1 MRIAQV
7 APLHEPVPPP
17 KYGGTERV
25 VGLLTEAL
33 LEAGHEVTVY
43 ASGDST
49 VQGVLRPGCARAI
62 RDNPHC
68 VDPVG
73 LHYLMFEQVL
83 HEAPAFDVIHFHTD
97 FLHFPFV
104 RRLHRPHITTLH
116 GRLDLPHLK
125 SIYRE
130 YADVPTVSISRS
142 QKTYLPEANWV
153 ATVYH
158 GIGKNELSIG
168 SGNGGYLAFLGRMSP
183 EKGPDKAI
191 EIARKAGMKIKMAA
205 KVDPV
210 DREYFRSVIEPLLQ
224 DDSAEFIGEVDQQG
238 KMELLQG
245 ATALIFPIDWPEPFG
260 LVMIEAMACGT
271 PVVAWNRGSVAEVVD
286 EGVTGFIVD
295 SDQEALAAVERCRSL
310 DRMFCRARF
319 EQRFLK
325 ERMMADY
332 ANLYELL
339 IESWETQE
347 AVA

>member
-1 MRIAQV
+1 MKIAQV

-25 VGLLTEAL
+25 VGLLSEAL
-33 LEAGHEVTVY
+33 LEAGHDVTVY
-43 ASGDST
+43 ASGDSMVRGT
-49 VQGVLRPGCARAI
+49 LRAGCDRAL

-73 LHYLMFEQVL
+73 LHYLMLEQVL
-83 HEAPAFDVIHFHTD
+83 HEAPAYDIIHFHTD

-104 RRLHRPHITTLH
+104 RRLNRPHLTTLH

-125 SIYRE
+125 SIYCE
-130 YADVPTVSISRS
+130 YADVPAVSISRS

-158 GIGKNELSIG
+158 GIDKHELSIG
-168 SGNGGYLAFLGRMSP
+168 AGHGGYLAFLGRMSP

-191 EIARKAGMKIKMAA
+191 EIALRAGMKIKMAA

-210 DREYFRSVIEPLLQ
+210 DREYFHSVIEPLLQ
-224 DDSAEFIGEVDQQG
+224 NDSVEFIGEVDQRG

-245 ATALIFPIDWPEPFG
+245 ASALLFPIDWPEPFG

-271 PVVAWNRGSVAEVVD
+271 PVVARNRGSVAEVVD
-286 EGVTGFIVD
+286 EGITGFIID
-295 SDQEALAAVERCRSL
+295 SDEEAIAAVKRCRRL
-310 DRMFCRARF
+310 NRTLCRARF

-332 ANLYELL
+332 VNLYEVL
-339 IESWETQE
+339 IESWETHE

>member
-1 MRIAQV
+1 MKIAQI

-25 VGLLTEAL
+25 VAL
-33 LEAGHEVTVY
+33 LSDALIDAGHDVTVY
-43 ASGDST
+43 ASGDSKT
-49 VQGVLRPGCARAI
+49 RAALRSCCDRAI
-62 RDNPHC
+62 RDKPGC
-68 VDPVG
+68 IDPVG
-73 LHYLMFEQVL
+73 LHYLMLEQVL
-83 HEAPAFDVIHFHTD
+83 HEASEFDVIHFHTD

-104 RRLHRPHITTLH
+104 RRLNRPHITTLH

-130 YADVPTVSISRS
+130 YTDIPTVSISKS

-153 ATVYH
+153 ATIYH
-158 GIGKNELSIG
+158 GIGKDEMTMG
-168 SGNGGYLAFLGRMSP
+168 EGKGGYLAFLGRMSP

-191 EIARKAGMKIKMAA
+191 QIARRAGMKIKMAA

-210 DREYFRSVIEPLLQ
+210 DREFFETVVEPLLQ
-224 DDSAEFIGEVDQQG
+224 DDSVEFIGEVDQEG

-245 ATALIFPIDWPEPFG
+245 ATALLFPIDWPEPFG

-271 PVVAWNRGSVAEVVD
+271 PVIAWNRGSVPEVVD
-286 EGVTGFIVD
+286 EGITGFIVH
-295 SDQEALAAVERCRSL
+295 SDEEAIAAIERCGRL
-310 DRMFCRARF
+310 DRAACRARF
-319 EQRFLK
+319 EARYLK

-332 ANLYELL
+332 VNLYEVLV
-339 IESWETQE
+339 ESWQSHE

>member
-7 APLHEPVPPP
+7 APLHESVPPP

-25 VGLLTEAL
+25 VALLSEAL
-33 LEAGHEVTVY
+33 IEDGHDVTVY
-43 ASGDST
+43 ATGDST
-49 VQGVLRPGCARAI
+49 TTGKLRPGCERAI
-62 RDNPHC
+62 RDNPDR
-68 VDPVG
+68 VDPVV

-83 HEAPAFDVIHFHTD
+83 HEASNFDVIHFHTD

-104 RRLHRPHITTLH
+104 RRLNRPHITTLH

-130 YADVPTVSISRS
+130 YTDIPTVSISRS

-153 ATVYH
+153 ATIYH
-158 GIGKNELSIG
+158 GIGKNELAAG
-168 SGNGGYLAFLGRMSP
+168 DGNGGYLAFLGRMSP

-191 EIARKAGMKIKMAA
+191 QIARQAGMRIKMAA

-224 DDSAEFIGEVDQQG
+224 HDSVEFIGEVDQKG

-245 ATALIFPIDWPEPFG
+245 ASALLFPIDWPEPFG
-260 LVMIEAMACGT
+260 LVMIESMACGT

-286 EGVTGFIVD
+286 EGITGFIVH
-295 SDQEALAAVERCRSL
+295 SDEEALAAIERCNRL
-310 DRMFCRARF
+310 DRTVCRARF
-319 EQRFLK
+319 EHRFLK

-332 ANLYELL
+332 VNLYEVL
-339 IESWETQE
+339 IESGQTHE

>member
-1 MRIAQV
+1 MKIAQV

-25 VGLLTEAL
+25 VGLLSEAL
-33 LEAGHEVTVY
+33 REAGHDVTVY

-49 VQGVLRPGCARAI
+49 VGGTLRPGCDRAI
-62 RDNPHC
+62 RDNPQRI
-68 VDPVG
+68 DQVG
-73 LHYLMFEQVL
+73 LHYLMLEQVL
-83 HEAPAFDVIHFHTD
+83 HEARAFDIIHFHTD

-104 RRLHRPHITTLH
+104 RRLTRPHITTLH

-130 YADVPTVSISRS
+130 YSDIPAVSISRS
-142 QKTYLPEANWV
+142 QKAHLPEANWV

-158 GIGKNELSIG
+158 GIDKDELSTG
-168 SGNGGYLAFLGRMSP
+168 PGDGGYLAFLGRMSP

-191 EIARKAGMKIKMAA
+191 EIARRAGMKIKMAA

-210 DREYFRSVIEPLLQ
+210 DREYFHSVIEPLLQ
-224 DDSAEFIGEVDQQG
+224 DDSAQFIGEVDQQG

-245 ATALIFPIDWPEPFG
+245 ASALLFPIDWPEPFG

-271 PVVAWNRGSVAEVVD
+271 PVVATNRGSVPEVVD
-286 EGVTGFIVD
+286 EGITGFIVD
-295 SDQEALAAVERCRSL
+295 SDEEAIAAVKRCRRL
-310 DRMFCRARF
+310 DRKLCRARF

-332 ANLYELL
+332 ANLYEIL
-339 IESWETQE
+339 IESWETHE